1 MNDFDRLY
9 DDVLE
14 LMADELDERS
24 ARYLLND
31 PYYLDAI
38 RDFESAEAAAEWIMF
53 RERRRGLQ

>member
-24 ARYLLND
+24 ARHVLND

-53 RERRRGLQ
+53 RERRRRL